1 MNTARSL
8 TTDLIS
14 EADYLAG
21 EQQASERHEYVNGQ
35 IYLMAGASK
44 RHNRIA
50 MNCVVQMTL
59 ATRNTSCNVYASDV
73 KVHAVKHNSYYYPDV
88 VVGCEPDESSDYI
101 LEQPCLIVEVSS
113 DSTLRKDYLEK
124 LLAYQAMPCLQA
136 YLIVAQDKI
145 QVDLLIRS
153 VDGSWELQ
161 QFNELAAE
169 LNLPCPAMSLSVAA
183 IYEGLEF

>member
-50 MNCVVQMTL
+50 GNIYRALMANSSLCT
-59 ATRNTSCNVYASDV
+59 AYISDM
-73 KVHAVKHNSYYYPDV
+73 KVHSEKYHCYYYPDV

-153 VDGSWELQ
+153 ADGSWELQ

-169 LNLPCPAMSLSVAA
+169 LNLPCPAMSLSVTA